1 MKEKE
6 VEQGT
11 AVNQKEEELL
21 QLVATLIVQ
30 IILKESDECDRLR
43 ADQQKG
49 PVGVFPTGP
58 GSEDQGILRP

>member
-6 VEQGT
+6 VEQDT

-49 PVGVFPTGP
+49 PVGVLSAGP
-58 GSEDQGILRP
+58 GSEDQRILRP